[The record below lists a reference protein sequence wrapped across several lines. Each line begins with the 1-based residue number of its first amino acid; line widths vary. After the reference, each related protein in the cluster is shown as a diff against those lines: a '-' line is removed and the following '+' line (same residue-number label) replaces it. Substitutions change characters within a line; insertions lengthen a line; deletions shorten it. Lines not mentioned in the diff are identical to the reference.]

1 MRGFGAIRARYDRA
15 RWLVSGSSFV
25 EAAPLF
31 GILVEV
37 RLLYH
42 PADGWVVSFDRAP
55 DAFWERSRRSR
66 RYGQYAAWHKS
77 CFGSIMLV
85 ILVVLLSIF
94 GAGFGAGYG
103 VREAI
108 SRRRRRGYRR
118 SMA

>member
-1 MRGFGAIRARYDRA
+1 MRGLRAIRPDTIPPA
-15 RWLVSGSSFV
+15 RWFRCPRRRSD
-25 EAAPLF
+25 
-31 GILVEV
+31 ILV
-37 RLLYH
+37 RYFGRDSATLTPGRWL
-42 PADGWVVSFDRAP
+42 VVSFDRATG
-55 DAFWERSRRSR
+55 AFWERSRRSR

-108 SRRRRRGYRR
+108 SRRRRREYRR

>member
-1 MRGFGAIRARYDRA
+1 MTFHPA
-15 RWLVSGSSFV
+15 RWL
-25 EAAPLF
+25 
-31 GILVEV
+31 
-37 RLLYH
+37 
-42 PADGWVVSFDRAP
+42 VVSFDRATG
-55 DAFWERSRRSR
+55 AFWERSRRSR

-108 SRRRRRGYRR
+108 SRRRRREYRR